1 MCVDIFSRQS
11 AFFGQ
16 SKSPLAGL
24 QRWIQFVDSRHV
36 PFENSLAV
44 PLNPPNGKHFSLVQF
59 SLLFCLCL
67 TFDISIYKEKL
78 ITL

>member
-1 MCVDIFSRQS
+1 MCVDIFFPPER
-11 AFFGQ
+11 FFRQ
-16 SKSPLAGL
+16 SKSPLAGR

-59 SLLFCLCL
+59 SLLFRLCL

-78 ITL
+78 ITF